1 MLDRVERLH
10 ELEGAHAAVDGYLSH
25 WTSHVAEMGEM
36 LRDVRDIFLVGRG
49 SSLAAASTGALT
61 IKESDHFHAEGM
73 SSAAFRHG
81 PFEMLHAG
89 IFVGVFAGD
98 RQIRD
103 LNDGLLKDLSQT
115 PARSRYVFRG
125 FAPARMP
132 AARCPRKSLRPIVE
146 ILPVQMM
153 TLALAA
159 LAHREP
165 GKFERAT
172 KVTVVE

>member
-1 MLDRVERLH
+1 MRLRELQAVPDAVES
-10 ELEGAHAAVDGYLSH
+10 YLANWPTH
-25 WTSHVAEMGEM
+25 TAEMAELLG
-36 LRDVRDIFLVGRG
+36 DVGDIFLVGRG
-49 SSLAAASTGALT
+49 SSLAAVGTGALT

-81 PFEMLHAG
+81 PFEMLQAG
-89 IFVGVFAGD
+89 IFVGVFGGD
-98 RQIRD
+98 PHTRK
-103 LNDGLLKDLSQT
+103 LNAGLLADLSGT
-115 PARSRYVFRG
+115 PAKSAL
-125 FAPARMP
+125 FAADSDRPACRLP
-132 AARCPRKSLRPIVE
+132 EVSEASRPIVE
-146 ILPVQMM
+146 ILPVQMI